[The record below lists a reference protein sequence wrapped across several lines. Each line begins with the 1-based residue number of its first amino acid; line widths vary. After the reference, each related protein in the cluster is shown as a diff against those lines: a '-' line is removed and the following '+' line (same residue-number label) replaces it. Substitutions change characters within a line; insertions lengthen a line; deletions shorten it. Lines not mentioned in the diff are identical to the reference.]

1 MPHELRD
8 RHGPDDLS
16 QREGADQDR
25 LRRAP
30 ARLHEQ
36 HAGVRDRQVLP
47 RELGQLHV
55 WRLHGRH
62 LLAGHARQSVRAL
75 VRQRHRAL
83 AEPRRSVHDVR
94 RQPGGPQRHLPV
106 RLRRGV
112 GGVMTLWQRAKWA
125 FTNEGG
131 DMWASIISAGAQFGL
146 GAMGLFSQPSGK
158 MTTAQKA
165 FLTKQQAQQDQA
177 YNFQQMLKPFLLDQM
192 GLEATFGP
200 GGAVTSIK
208 KRALTKEEQQA
219 KDIQGLAQ
227 EKVLKGL
234 RGELDIDP
242 ATERNLERES
252 EAIIRDQV
260 RRGQMTDAEAIAST
274 EANRAFRETAYRG
287 GLMAGLPGRELEMSN
302 AAQDYPGFVGRQNY
316 LSSLGR
322 ANRYAQLGNLIGGT
336 APRVIRGFTNAP
348 APERPEWYG
357 MNP

>member
-1 MPHELRD
+1 
-8 RHGPDDLS
+8 
-16 QREGADQDR
+16 
-25 LRRAP
+25 
-30 ARLHEQ
+30 
-36 HAGVRDRQVLP
+36 
-47 RELGQLHV
+47 
-55 WRLHGRH
+55 
-62 LLAGHARQSVRAL
+62 
-75 VRQRHRAL
+75 
-83 AEPRRSVHDVR
+83 
-94 RQPGGPQRHLPV
+94 
-106 RLRRGV
+106 
-112 GGVMTLWQRAKWA
+112 MTLWQRAKWA

-131 DMWASIISAGAQFGL
+131 YMWASIISAGAQFGL

-177 YNFQQMLKPFLLDQM
+177 YNFQQMLQPFLLDQM

-242 ATERNLERES
+242 ATERNLTRQRAQTKEYVARTGGQSGDLSTAGQTAINLERES